1 MRKSFPLIIF
11 LLFVFQFVSAQKRD
25 TIVTKSGLKYVR
37 LRAGSGSKPAIGQKV
52 KVEFT
57 GSLPNGTVF
66 NSTDGVPFKFEIGDP
81 QVIPGWNEGFQLMS
95 AGEKGVLIIPAPLG
109 FGKEG
114 YKDDDG
120 KYLVPPNSVIIFEV
134 ELLSIK

>member
-1 MRKSFPLIIF
+1 MRKLLSFVIF
-11 LLFVFQFVSAQKRD
+11 LLVFQLAFAQKQD
-25 TIVTKSGLKYVR
+25 TITTKSGLKYVR
-37 LRAGSGSKPAIGQKV
+37 VRAGSGPKATMGQKV

-66 NSTDGVPFKFEIGDP
+66 NSTDGIPFKFDIGDP
-81 QVIPGWNEGFQLMS
+81 LVIPGWNEGFQLMS
-95 AGEKGVLIIPAPLG
+95 AGEKGVLVIPPALG

-114 YKDDDG
+114 FKDDEG
-120 KYLVPPNSVIIFEV
+120 KVMVPANSVIIFEV

>member
-1 MRKSFPLIIF
+1 MKKLFPFVIF
-11 LLFVFQFVSAQKRD
+11 LLLFQLVFAQKQD
-25 TIVTKSGLKYVR
+25 TITTKSGLKYVR
-37 LRAGSGSKPAIGQKV
+37 VKAGSGPKATMGQKV

-66 NSTDGVPFKFEIGDP
+66 NSTDGIPFKFDIGDP

-95 AGEKGVLIIPAPLG
+95 AGEKGMLIIPPALG

-114 YKDDDG
+114 FKDDEG
-120 KYLVPPNSVIIFEV
+120 KVMVPPNSVIIFEV

>member
-1 MRKSFPLIIF
+1 MKKLSTLVFFF
-11 LLFVFQFVSAQKRD
+11 LVLQSASAQKGD
-25 TIVTKSGLKYVR
+25 TISTKSGLKYVR
-37 LRAGSGSKPAIGQKV
+37 IKAGSGPTASVGQKV
-52 KVEFT
+52 RVEFT
-57 GSLPNGTVF
+57 GSLPDGTVF
-66 NSTDGVPFKFEIGDP
+66 NSTDGVPFKFDIGDP

-95 AGEKGVLIIPAPLG
+95 AGEKGILIIPPALG

-120 KYLVPPNSVIIFEV
+120 KVLVPPNSMIIFEV

>member
-1 MRKSFPLIIF
+1 MKKLLSFVIF
-11 LLFVFQFVSAQKRD
+11 LLIFQLVFAQKQD
-25 TIVTKSGLKYVR
+25 TITTKSGLKYVR
-37 LRAGSGSKPAIGQKV
+37 LKTGSGPKATIGQKV
-52 KVEFT
+52 KVEFS

-66 NSTDGVPFKFEIGDP
+66 NSTDGIPFKFDLGDP

-95 AGEKGVLIIPAPLG
+95 AGEKGVFIIPPGLG

-114 YKDDDG
+114 FKDDEG
-120 KYLVPPNSVIIFEV
+120 KVMVPPNSVIIFEV

>member
-1 MRKSFPLIIF
+1 MKKLFPSVIF
-11 LLFVFQFVSAQKRD
+11 LLVFQLAFSQKQD
-25 TIVTKSGLKYVR
+25 TITTKSGLKYVR
-37 LRAGSGSKPAIGQKV
+37 VKTGSGPKATMGQKV

-66 NSTDGVPFKFEIGDP
+66 NSTDGIPFKFDIGDP

-95 AGEKGVLIIPAPLG
+95 AGEKGVFIIPPALG

-114 YKDDDG
+114 FKDDDG
-120 KYLVPPNSVIIFEV
+120 KVMVPPNSVIIFEV